1 MRMPCLTGRPIT
13 PEQDTDAGGMAAAAS
28 AAGDAEDE
36 PETGP
41 LRRCAMTR
49 ERLPKEKMI
58 RFVIGPGD
66 VVVPD
71 LAARLPG
78 RGIWLSA
85 RRDVIET
92 ARARGAFARA
102 SRRKVAVPPDLTSGL
117 QVALARRVGEHLG
130 LARRAGQ
137 AVAGF
142 TKAREWLASGRAGL
156 VVQAS
161 DGSRDERTRFL
172 AGWSGKIPV
181 VAPLDAERLGAVFGR
196 DHTVHVAV
204 APGRLADLLRIEA
217 GRLAGLTEPDGSPT
231 PKALTGPDGLKS
243 ADAGGDA
250 LPRENESAA
259 RRAARRD
266 DEKTGG

>member
-1 MRMPCLTGRPIT
+1 M
-13 PEQDTDAGGMAAAAS
+13 DTDAGE
-28 AAGDAEDE
+28 AEAEHE

-92 ARARGAFARA
+92 ARVRGAFARA
-102 SRRKVAVPPDLTSGL
+102 SRRKVAVPPDLTTGL
-117 QVALARRVGEHLG
+117 QAALARRFGEQLG

-142 TKAREWLASGRAGL
+142 AKAREWLAGGRAGL

-161 DGSRDERTRFL
+161 DGSRDERARFL
-172 AGWSGKIPV
+172 AGWTDRVSV
-181 VAPLDAERLGAVFGR
+181 VAPIDAAALGAVFGR
-196 DHTVHVAV
+196 DQTVHVV
-204 APGRLADLLRIEA
+204 IAPGRLADLLRIEA
-217 GRLAGLTEPDGSPT
+217 GRLAGLTGE
-231 PKALTGPDGLKS
+231 
-243 ADAGGDA
+243 GGDGDA
-250 LPRENESAA
+250 SDDDGG
-259 RRAARRD
+259 RRGHAKRD
-266 DEKTGG
+266 DTGGDDSLRDKHSPPGKRGGGTTKRQAGR

>member
-1 MRMPCLTGRPIT
+1 
-13 PEQDTDAGGMAAAAS
+13 
-28 AAGDAEDE
+28 
-36 PETGP
+36 
-41 LRRCAMTR
+41 MTR
-49 ERLPKEKMI
+49 ERLPKERMI

-66 VVVPD
+66 IVVPD

-92 ARARGAFARA
+92 ARVRGAFARA

-117 QVALARRVGEHLG
+117 QAALVRRVSDHLG

-142 TKAREWLASGRAGL
+142 AKAQEWLAAGRAGL

-172 AGWSGKIPV
+172 AGWHGRIPV
-181 VAPLDAERLGAVFGR
+181 IAPLTAAQLGVVFGR
-196 DHTVHVAV
+196 DHVVHVAI
-204 APGRLADLLRIEA
+204 AAGRLAELLGIEA
-217 GRLAGLTEPDGSPT
+217 GRLAGLTGPEADGT
-231 PKALTGPDGLKS
+231 
-243 ADAGGDA
+243 DAGGDDS
-250 LPRENESAA
+250 PRDKAFSARQA
-259 RRAARRD
+259 DGPASS
-266 DEKTGG
+266 GGTTKRQAGR

>member
-1 MRMPCLTGRPIT
+1 MPDDGLN
-13 PEQDTDAGGMAAAAS
+13 GGA
-28 AAGDAEDE
+28 DE

-49 ERLPKEKMI
+49 ERLPKERMI

-85 RRDVIET
+85 RGDVIET

-102 SRRKVAVPPDLTSGL
+102 CRRKVAVPPDLTSGL
-117 QVALARRVGEHLG
+117 QAALMRRVVEHIG

-142 TKAREWLASGRAGL
+142 AKAREWLAAGRAGL
-156 VVQAS
+156 IVQAS
-161 DGSRDERTRFL
+161 DGSRDERARFL
-172 AGWSGKIPV
+172 AGWVGKVRV
-181 VAPLDAERLGAVFGR
+181 VAPLDAGRLGAVFGR

-204 APGRLADLLRIEA
+204 APGRLADLLLIEA
-217 GRLAGLTEPDGSPT
+217 GRLAGFTEPAPMAEARDGET
-231 PKALTGPDGLKS
+231 RDGETR
-243 ADAGGDA
+243 DGAGGDDF
-250 LPRENESAA
+250 PRERISPH
-259 RRAARRD
+259 
-266 DEKTGG
+266 GGPSGPTVDGGTTKRQAGR